1 MNEICTTVAK
11 HLDSLGINYR
21 MNEQGVIG
29 ILFSTESGKI
39 VVDIICDDRH
49 MVLVA
54 NSDYIILSDDTT
66 RVLALL
72 NALNGMEYNQLVVFA
87 LDDLDK
93 KRIVAKT
100 ASVINVKDVTEKLV
114 NDMLMV
120 VLNRMSAIYGVLEE
134 RYALYRFE

>member
-1 MNEICTTVAK
+1 MISSSTSAFVISEIFFNISK
-11 HLDSLGINYR
+11 SLP
-21 MNEQGVIG
+21 
-29 ILFSTESGKI
+29 
-39 VVDIICDDRH
+39 
-49 MVLVA
+49 
-54 NSDYIILSDDTT
+54 YISS
-66 RVLALL
+66 LL